1 MHYGSQED
9 VPFLQSF
16 INANHHFDV
25 IIDDGGH
32 TMKQQLTSIVTLL
45 PMVSSGGLYIIEDLE
60 TSFPA
65 MSTANCANSSTTLDF
80 IKDLVGDIH
89 KKAPRRKTPIA
100 DRVSSFEIANNI
112 CFFMIK

>member
-9 VPFLQSF
+9 IPFLQSF
-16 INANHHFDV
+16 INANHNFDV

-60 TSFPA
+60 TSFPH
-65 MSTANCANSSTTLDF
+65 MSTVSCANSSATLDF
-80 IKDLVGDIH
+80 IKDLVEDIH
-89 KKAPRRKTPIA
+89 KKAPRKRTPIA
-100 DRVSSFEIANNI
+100 DRLSSFEIANNI
-112 CFFMIK
+112 CFFTVK